1 LNEVKLSL
9 GFPKTAIQ
17 GAMPRMPLALA
28 SARQARG
35 MAAEANL
42 AGIGGGDAHGREARG
57 MAAEADLA
65 GIGNRGP
72 TKGDRLHGRKLLH
85 IHFTHFTIS

>member
-42 AGIGGGDAHGREARG
+42 AGIGGGDAHGR
-57 MAAEADLA
+57 
-65 GIGNRGP
+65 
-72 TKGDRLHGRKLLH
+72 
-85 IHFTHFTIS
+85 